1 MTEEQEKIIDVALWS
16 WVILSPHE
24 RRDKYK
30 DLMRVIRTVAAE
42 SRIEGIEEGWN
53 MATTSFQLIER
64 ELTNALAGAMGRAET
79 ILRKKVGLFKEQKG

>member
-30 DLMRVIRTVAAE
+30 DLMRVIRTVAVE
-42 SRIEGIEEGWN
+42 VWKEGIDEMLDAAIKEVQAGI
-53 MATTSFQLIER
+53 A
-64 ELTNALAGAMGRAET
+64 LTEDMRIAAKRL
-79 ILRKKVGLFKEQKG
+79 KEQKG